1 MKTSLYQVVLSV
13 ALTSVIVLGGGDVLG
28 LTDEQTVLAHQ
39 GNALQNTI
47 QSVQAKVKEAE
58 VGQNEKPS
66 AQGEGQESGLMSD
79 GAAEWIAQH
88 PFTYDDSK
96 TVDENIA
103 DAEKLTKE
111 FLDKFGETDQI
122 NTPERQRLRKNIADE
137 LYGEGAKTKNREV
150 FLIVGQPASGKS
162 TFADSLIAEQGALLV
177 DSDEAKKRLPEFSN
191 GLLSI
196 AVHSESSN
204 IADNVL
210 ARAIENGD
218 NIVMPIVGKTY
229 DNLKERVDKFK
240 EAGYTVKLIYID
252 LPLPKAIERVKK
264 RFKETGRLIHP
275 AYLQSVGLK
284 PKQNY
289 DKLKK
294 TKGVDSYEAWSND
307 VPRGNRPLLIESS
320 SQQQE
325 QQASTRMG
333 GRGLD
338 S

>member
-1 MKTSLYQVVLSV
+1 MKNGLQQFMFSV

-28 LTDEQTVLAHQ
+28 LTDGQTVLAHQ
-39 GNALQNTI
+39 SSALQNT
-47 QSVQAKVKEAE
+47 VR
-58 VGQNEKPS
+58 S
-66 AQGEGQESGLMSD
+66 AQGEGQESGLMID
-79 GAAEWIAQH
+79 GAAKWIAQH
-88 PFTYDDSK
+88 PFAYDDSK
-96 TVDENIA
+96 TMDENIA
-103 DAEKLTKE
+103 AAKKLAKE

-150 FLIVGQPASGKS
+150 FLIVGHPASGKS
-162 TFADSLIAEQGALLV
+162 TLADLLIAEQEALLV

-191 GLLSI
+191 GLLST

-204 IADNVL
+204 IADTVL
-210 ARAIENGD
+210 AHAIENGD
-218 NIVMPIVGKTY
+218 NIVMPVVGKTY
-229 DNLKERVDKFK
+229 ENLKRLVDKFK
-240 EAGYTVKLIYID
+240 EAGYTVKLIYVD
-252 LPLPKAIERVKK
+252 LPLPKAIERAKN
-264 RFKETGRLIHP
+264 RFKETGRLIYP
-275 AYLQSVGLK
+275 EYLQSVGMK

-307 VPRGNRPLLIESS
+307 VPRGNRPILIESS
-320 SQQQE
+320 SQKQQ
-325 QQASTRMG
+325 QQASTRPG